1 MGTFL
6 VTPKMSPE
14 LAARVEASVRG
25 RPIRVRSKAS
35 PGAVI
40 LWRTV
45 TLVAIAG
52 LVVWLVLLQRQQH
65 DALDSGRRSL
75 LEQVQRQSGALTE
88 RQRTIVVRSE
98 ALLARLAGPYEGD
111 RVADELRSSPG
122 LAEVLAR
129 PMIYVRGPIAGFAST
144 VGLATL
150 AEASYRDAF
159 VLCLL
164 DPPADR
170 TEKTLRV
177 RARAASAGG
186 ARVAAVAHV
195 ERLHSVLAGVP
206 LLLTPWEDRVRQA
219 SDAKELAGL
228 REDFLHAHLADAV
241 RAAKARVLLV
251 AMDEPK
257 VGNGP
262 TELDG
267 ACPHYA
273 RVTIVDL
280 ETDAPLLRARKL
292 IDPGW
297 ISEDSRV
304 QWSSGI
310 IGCELALEVRADA
323 TGIPAPQR

>member
-1 MGTFL
+1 M
-6 VTPKMSPE
+6 
-14 LAARVEASVRG
+14 
-25 RPIRVRSKAS
+25 
-35 PGAVI
+35 AVV
-40 LWRTV
+40 LWRV
-45 TLVAIAG
+45 VALAGIAG
-52 LVVWLVLLQRQQH
+52 LIVWLVLLARQQH

-75 LEQVQRQSGALTE
+75 LEQLQRQAAALTD
-88 RQRTIVVRSE
+88 RQRTIVVRTE

-111 RVADELRSSPG
+111 LVADELRSGPG

-129 PMIYVRGPIAGFAST
+129 PMIYVRGPIEGFSST
-144 VGLATL
+144 AGLASL
-150 AEASYRDAF
+150 AESSYRDAF

-177 RARAASAGG
+177 RARVALAGG
-186 ARVAAVAHV
+186 ARTAAVAHV

-206 LLLTPWEDRVRQA
+206 LLLAPWEERVRQA

-228 REDFLHAHLADAV
+228 RETFLRAHMADAV
-241 RAAKARVLLV
+241 RAAKARVLL
-251 AMDEPK
+251 ATMDEPK
-257 VGNGP
+257 VGHGP

-273 RVTIVDL
+273 RVSIIDL

-297 ISEDSRV
+297 ISDDSRV

-310 IGCELALEVRADA
+310 IGCELALEIRAQA
-323 TGIPAPQR
+323 TGIPAPER